1 MTVVLGPVLT
11 FLEIT
16 YSAIQNWLI
25 VRNNKKGSLAFTM
38 DDVPVIMNLLI
49 LRRDR
54 HVSRVWMY
62 SSPYICYIHR

>member
-16 YSAIQNWLI
+16 YSKNHVAIQNWLI

-54 HVSRVWMY
+54 HV
-62 SSPYICYIHR
+62 P